1 MGIVQAKGMDSSRR
15 KDPYSRFKQ
24 VPLDQMPA
32 KVRRVVIDG
41 LGRTKN
47 DIVVKEVKS
56 IFGAKNFQEMVHL
69 THDVKVRF
77 EKLGLFKSIKI
88 LVDNLKEDSV
98 STDSYEV
105 TFEVEELRRVSGGIN
120 TLIGTNDASLLLGMK
135 LPNMFGRGEKSIFEY
150 SHGTKSNRG
159 QNFTFYA
166 PLQGNPDTMFSSGV
180 YQSSMEFPWSGYVE
194 TSRGTSIDFTLP
206 SYFGSHCLRLEGVWR
221 DLRALSRITSFTV
234 REQAGHTL
242 KSSIKHEF
250 VKDTRDDPIIPR
262 HGFLLKIIDEYA
274 GLGGNVEYLK
284 NEIEFQGT
292 KSLFF
297 DCSVQMSLA
306 GGMMKPLA
314 TNNELKIND
323 RFFLGGPLTL
333 RGFTLKGV
341 GPHSDGNALGA
352 DTYWLAALHLYT
364 PLPFRPGKGGFG
376 ELFRTHLF
384 VNAGNLANLKLSDSP
399 REILNGLKSNYRV
412 SYGGGIVLRMGRVAR
427 LELNYVV
434 PLHICQGDSVNPG
447 LQFGIG
453 FVFL

>member
-1 MGIVQAKGMDSSRR
+1 MGTVQAKGLDTSRR
-15 KDPYSRFKQ
+15 KDGPLRFKQ

-32 KVRRVVIDG
+32 KVRRVVVDG

-56 IFGAKNFQEMVHL
+56 IFSAGNFQEMVHR

-77 EKLGLFKSIKI
+77 EKLGLFKSIK
-88 LVDNLKEDSV
+88 VMVDSV
-98 STDSYEV
+98 KDDATKDLYEV
-105 TFEVEELRRVSGGIN
+105 TFEVEEQKRVSGGIN

-150 SHGTKSNRG
+150 SHGTKSNKG
-159 QNFTFYA
+159 QNFTFFA
-166 PLQGNPDTMFSSGV
+166 PLHGNPDKIFSTGV
-180 YQSSMEFPWSGYVE
+180 YQSSMEYPWSGYIE

-206 SYFGSHCLRLEGVWR
+206 SAFGSHCLRLEGVWR
-221 DLRALSRITSFTV
+221 DLRALSRTTSFTV
-234 REQAGHTL
+234 REQAGHSL
-242 KSSIKHEF
+242 KSSLKHEF

-262 HGFLLKIIDEYA
+262 HGSLLKIINEYA

-306 GGMMKPLA
+306 GGIMKPLA
-314 TNNELKIND
+314 TNEELKIND

-341 GPHSDGNALGA
+341 GPHCDGNALGA
-352 DTYWLAALHLYT
+352 DTYWMSALHLYT

-399 REILNGLKSNYRV
+399 SDMLQGLKANYRM

-427 LELNYVV
+427 LELNYVIPFKV
-434 PLHICQGDSVNPG
+434 NQGDSVNPG